1 MSEYPEHEKL
11 KAVKDDSHK
20 IGEFLEWIDSQ
31 QLTICETYHDPA
43 HARRRLGRPSPGQ
56 PCELRDGEYFPT
68 RHSIQTL
75 LAKYFD
81 IDLKKIE
88 EEKQMM
94 IERLRRG
101 AD

>member
-20 IGEFLEWIDSQ
+20 IGEFLEWLRSQ
-31 QLTICETYHDPA
+31 GWVLAQWDNDELTSIGYTTGA
-43 HARRRLGRPSPGQ
+43 LLA
-56 PCELRDGEYFPT
+56 EYF
-68 RHSIQTL
+68 
-75 LAKYFD
+75 K
-81 IDLKKIE
+81 IDPRKLE

-101 AD
+101 TG